1 MMWWDVVIETITVMS
16 NAIYAQGDQA
26 IQNVCMLAWGQ
37 IFGYVAGLM
46 IGFALIKSLFDDEL
60 IQSFQRLGQTIL
72 PLIII
77 AYFIQ
82 PAAGGCRVV
91 AVKNDAM
98 ALGAAATGIVAPT
111 FAGDA
116 GALSRTAARRASEI
130 MGEFTNDLLRASFRD
145 DTTAQQ
151 RRQQQQPADMPTNP

>member
-1 MMWWDVVIETITVMS
+1 MWDVVIETIAVMS
-16 NAIYAQGDQA
+16 TAIYAQSDQA

-37 IFGYVAGLM
+37 IFGYVAGLV

-82 PAAGGCRVV
+82 PVAGGCRVV
-91 AVKNDAM
+91 AVKNDAL

-116 GALSRTAARRASEI
+116 GALTRTAAARTQQILGEFLDRTAAASERKDSTAARRAVQSS
-130 MGEFTNDLLRASFRD
+130 TAAS
-145 DTTAQQ
+145 
-151 RRQQQQPADMPTNP
+151 PAP